1 MWRTLQHVK
10 SVLWTVRT
18 TPPNIQ
24 KYLSTMSLEMPLFLF
39 SDTRCFGGS
48 DRFLVGAPF
57 SLLFSFSSH
66 KNYNLALFIVGIS
79 TPILSLLIHN
89 FVFGFFIEVLFV
101 SNSIFKSQF
110 TIFFFSNLVIILLI
124 IFFCL
129 LLN

>member
-10 SVLWTVRT
+10 SVLWAVRA